1 MGRRFLKFI
10 RFLTE
15 RQRGTEC
22 FSVNIIIIIIITVR
36 VKLIKSSRLEII
48 RRVSFSIFQPL
59 NYGIT
64 VRSRIRIAWHNKA
77 GIKRVK
83 SGLLEM

>member
-22 FSVNIIIIIIITVR
+22 FSVNIIIIIITIR

>member
-22 FSVNIIIIIIITVR
+22 FSVNIIIIIITVR

>member
-22 FSVNIIIIIIITVR
+22 FSVNIIIIIITIR

-64 VRSRIRIAWHNKA
+64 VRSRIRIAWHNKT